1 MLECIEH
8 AVKHGHL
15 RFKWQ
20 SVKNCSLLWGQLYF
34 YMTQTLTQ
42 KITELNMGNNV
53 SLRGAFFTK
62 ILFFLWAVSVKF
74 SAKGTADHHGCLGD
88 SLWLQVHQWL
98 LARKIAFPQ
107 LWIAENVWKS
117 CSSLPSTH
125 APPAPHV
132 LGIWVLW
139 LSAQLR
145 SLHIDKN
152 LLYSLRYSTVGGGA
166 GKVK

>member
-62 ILFFLWAVSVKF
+62 ILFFL
-74 SAKGTADHHGCLGD
+74 
-88 SLWLQVHQWL
+88 
-98 LARKIAFPQ
+98 
-107 LWIAENVWKS
+107 
-117 CSSLPSTH
+117 
-125 APPAPHV
+125 
-132 LGIWVLW
+132 
-139 LSAQLR
+139 
-145 SLHIDKN
+145 
-152 LLYSLRYSTVGGGA
+152 
-166 GKVK
+166 